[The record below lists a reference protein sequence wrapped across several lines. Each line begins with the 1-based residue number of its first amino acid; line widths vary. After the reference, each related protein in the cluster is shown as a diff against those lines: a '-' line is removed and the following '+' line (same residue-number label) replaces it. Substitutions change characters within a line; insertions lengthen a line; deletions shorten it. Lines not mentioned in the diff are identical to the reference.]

1 MLQAIKYEPNAV
13 AYVDKVIAPCYSECA
28 KLSCL
33 LGEKEKAEQY
43 LRRAYHIAK
52 AFDDAPTYKISNI
65 KFCVGDIE
73 KATAYDDFGDSAIDA
88 VEKQI
93 ARGNQED
100 ELISI
105 WKKVVAEES
114 GRDI

>member
-1 MLQAIKYEPNAV
+1 MM
-13 AYVDKVIAPCYSECA
+13 
-28 KLSCL
+28 
-33 LGEKEKAEQY
+33 
-43 LRRAYHIAK
+43 AYHIAK
-52 AFDDAPTYKISNI
+52 
-65 KFCVGDIE
+65 
-73 KATAYDDFGDSAIDA
+73 AYDDFGDSVIVA